1 MPVSPTHI
9 PGLLL
14 AGALAAAAAAHQ
26 PQPTPGAR
34 PNAPGSG
41 AIATGAIP
49 GSRPLTGADLQ
60 RVTMGAGDI
69 SVLGADGRLPLAN
82 LRVFN
87 DFTGL
92 YRIPTTARTKY
103 AGWYAREHGG
113 VMAVF
118 PQSVY
123 SRDGDGNI
131 IVDVPPGT
139 IYLVGG
145 IPQDDSHRAATIR
158 PENKL
163 LSHRED
169 TSINA
174 PNTNARPTDLPASS
188 RMFAMTPTQ
197 LVAVQQGTIDA
208 LVNDEAFAAKRIT
221 LRLQQALAAK
231 PALTKPSESPAA
243 ATPVPAPPSP
253 VPPVPAVKPAPATPS
268 TPPVASGWK
277 RTPSP
282 EKPEAATVPAPSP
295 QPAKPES
302 K

>member
-1 MPVSPTHI
+1 MGSGGI
-9 PGLLL
+9 
-14 AGALAAAAAAHQ
+14 AAA
-26 PQPTPGAR
+26 TL
-34 PNAPGSG
+34 
-41 AIATGAIP
+41 P
-49 GSRPLTGADLQ
+49 GSRPLIGADLE

-69 SVLGADGRLPLAN
+69 NYLSADGRLPLAN

-103 AGWYAREHGG
+103 AGWYAREQGG

-123 SRDGDGNI
+123 SKDGDGNI
-131 IVDVPPGT
+131 IADVPPGT

-145 IPQDDSHRAATIR
+145 IPQDDSHRADTMR
-158 PENKL
+158 PESNL
-163 LSHRED
+163 VTRRQD

-174 PNTNARPTDLPASS
+174 PNANAHPTNLPASH
-188 RMFAMTPTQ
+188 RIVAMTPTQ
-197 LVAVQQGTIDA
+197 LGAVQQATIDA

-221 LRLQQALAAK
+221 QRLEQALAAK
-231 PALTKPSESPAA
+231 PAPAKPSETPAATPPAPTPPPAA
-243 ATPVPAPPSP
+243 ATN
-253 VPPVPAVKPAPATPS
+253 KPAPAAA
-268 TPPVASGWK
+268 PPAASGWK
-277 RTPSP
+277 RSPTP
-282 EKPEAATVPAPSP
+282 EKPEPATVPAPAP